1 METQLST
8 LIRNHLRRN
17 GLSRSDFVKKLGYAN
32 VAKGHRRLT
41 AWLKGVA
48 SPSTDQKQRLATAL
62 AVPIETIGNAVD
74 TDHRICLERRAARR
88 AQDPHYY
95 LIIRLMAAVYS
106 EIKLPRGIDQ
116 KAALLL
122 ARAKAKNIK
131 RYCCLN
137 TPDSTN
143 YWLDNQ
149 GQVYKIDQD
158 RPPKMSVGGR
168 SLRLIGT

>member
-8 LIRNHLRRN
+8 LIRKHLTRH
-17 GLSRSDFVKKLGYAN
+17 GLNRSDFVKKMGYAN

-41 AWLKGVA
+41 AWLKGLA
-48 SPSTDQKQRLATAL
+48 SPSTDQKRRLAAAL
-62 AVPIETIGNAVD
+62 ALPIETIGDAVE
-74 TDHRICLERRAARR
+74 TDHRIYMDRRAARR

-106 EIKLPRGIDQ
+106 EIKLPRDIDQ

-122 ARAKAKNIK
+122 ARAKAKNLK
-131 RYCCLN
+131 LYCCLN
-137 TPDSTN
+137 GPDSTN

-158 RPPKMSVGGR
+158 RPPNMRVGGR
-168 SLRLIGT
+168 SLSLVTQ